1 MKYFLYAIASLIV
14 AGAFGIVFILCW
26 RFSALDALSI
36 LAIAFFAG
44 LGAGLPIYI
53 WVDEK
58 TRSRKHKS
66 W

>member
-1 MKYFLYAIASLIV
+1 MKCFLYAIASLIV
-14 AGAFGIVFILCW
+14 MGAFGIAFMLCW
-26 RFSALDALSI
+26 HFSTLDALSI
-36 LAIAFFAG
+36 LAIAFFVG